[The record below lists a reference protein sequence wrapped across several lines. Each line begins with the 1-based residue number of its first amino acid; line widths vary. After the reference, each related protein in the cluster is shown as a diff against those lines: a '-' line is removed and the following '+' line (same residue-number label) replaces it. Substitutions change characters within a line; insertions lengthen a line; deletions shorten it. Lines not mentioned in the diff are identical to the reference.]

1 MKAYKLNNN
10 LKLKIKTIDGNIVI
24 GPYEGFTQ
32 ALYNEPEIASIEIKN
47 RWI

>member
-32 ALYNEPEIASIEIKN
+32 ALYNEPEISSIEIKK